1 MTNTLKRI
9 RRVFLDMGIRR
20 KVLIIFLLM
29 GALPFLCYIILSNRY
44 TNRIILERERSL
56 TELALEQAV
65 SSVDNKL
72 VTYNNLSNFMF
83 NNNAIMKVLNTS
95 YNDDYFKMYKAY
107 SDTIEPLF
115 LTYYACIPIWRRSR
129 STLPAIFI
137 PITTIF
143 WTWTA
148 CIRRTGFPRCITSIF
163 PPGSPPWKTASRIF
177 IPPD

>member
-115 LTYYACIPIWRRSR
+115 LTYYALYPD
-129 STLPAIFI
+129 LEAI
-137 PITTIF
+137 TIYSSGD
-143 WTWTA
+143 
-148 CIRRTGFPRCITSIF
+148 IHPYNN
-163 PPGSPPWKTASRIF
+163 
-177 IPPD
+177 